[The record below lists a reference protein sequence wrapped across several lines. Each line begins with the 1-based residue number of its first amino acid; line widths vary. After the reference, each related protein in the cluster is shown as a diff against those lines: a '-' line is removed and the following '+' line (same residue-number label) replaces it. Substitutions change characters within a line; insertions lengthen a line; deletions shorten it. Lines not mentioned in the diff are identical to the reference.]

1 MGRHRLTVAIRA
13 FSHVGVCV
21 SDLDRSLAFYCDGLG
36 FREVGRLDV
45 TGEATETLLQ
55 LEAVDLCAVFLERDG
70 VRVELLA
77 YRSPPHRG
85 TGEPRPMNAL
95 GLTHLSL
102 RVDDLGAAI
111 DALERAGGRV
121 LRATRIR
128 NDELASEAVFVTDPD
143 GTRIELVASR
153 RDFVRS

>member
-1 MGRHRLTVAIRA
+1 MAIRR

-21 SDLDRSLAFYCDGLG
+21 SDLERSLAFYRDGLG
-36 FREVGRLDV
+36 FQEVGRLDA

-55 LEAVDLCAVFLERDG
+55 LEDVDLCAVFLERDG

-77 YRSPPHRG
+77 YRSPAHRG
-85 TGEPRPMNAL
+85 AGEPRPMNAL

-102 RVDDLGAAI
+102 RVDDVGAAI

-121 LRATRIR
+121 LRATRVR
-128 NDELASEAVFVTDPD
+128 NPELASAAVFITDPD
-143 GTRIELVASR
+143 GTRIELVESSR
-153 RDFVRS
+153 RLP